1 MLCHATAARFFNVDP
16 AHGAVGVQAMRDLDL
31 VEPVAVCSTVQVL
44 MDIAGI
50 AIVCGLGYLFL
61 EMPAK
66 WR

>member
-1 MLCHATAARFFNVDP
+1 MDP